1 MTQTLGATI
10 ITNMPKQP
18 IIRMIILLS
27 SLIISCNTKSDNR
40 NEFIRNQIGALNY
53 TVNANN
59 RVLNKNLIKIDS
71 SFSIIRDSTQYV
83 FDEIMTLTD
92 RLDGLDSSSRNEVNR
107 LLINQGHGN
116 RIKKI
121 INRYCEFMTN
131 PGFKV
136 WNIAKKA
143 KTEEMINTDDFIPF
157 DEYHFKDANVNEAV
171 IIVNTLLTE
180 VLNVE
185 SRYYAFSLKNEVCN

>member
-1 MTQTLGATI
+1 ML
-10 ITNMPKQP
+10 KQR
-18 IIRMIILLS
+18 IIRIIILVS
-27 SLIISCNTKSDNR
+27 SLIISCNTRPDNR
-40 NEFIRNQIGALNY
+40 DEFICNQIVALNY

-59 RVLNKNLIKIDS
+59 KVLYKKLIKIDS
-71 SFSIIRDSTQYV
+71 GFSIIRDSTQYV
-83 FDEIMTLTD
+83 YDEVMALTD
-92 RLDGLDSSSRNEVNR
+92 RLEGLNSSSQNEVNS

-121 INRYCEFMTN
+121 INRYCEFMTT

-136 WNIAKKA
+136 WNIAKNT
-143 KTEEMINTDDFIPF
+143 KTMEMINTDNFIPF

-171 IIVNTLLTE
+171 IILNTLLTE

-185 SRYYAFSLKNEVCN
+185 SRYYAFRLKNLVCN